1 MGVFKKKEDELED
14 LHKGTTIIRDE
25 LMTKDECEVI
35 VKGKYVDGV
44 GCVVDEEERPD
55 GSKVFKQPPLK
66 VIKRRRAVK
75 TERNENIVEEEPV
88 E

>member
-75 TERNENIVEEEPV
+75 TERSENIVEEEPV

>member
-55 GSKVFKQPPLK
+55 GSKVFKEPPLK

-75 TERNENIVEEEPV
+75 AERNESIVEEEPV